1 MFKLAQVQANV
12 EALYEKMMEFAQ
24 VNREMIVSGSSGPSP
39 FDVDCAERT
48 ILTELLAI
56 GALIMNDFLEASGP
70 GDVGPTTEFD
80 GRTYT
85 RHSITSTRQLDTVFG
100 MLNYEFQKYFCDDSS
115 VTSSFSPMRS
125 TLNFPQ
131 RKASYLVQDF
141 LCRMAVDRPFDEAAE
156 FFKEIFGTSHSKRTI
171 DDFIMEQAQHTDS
184 FEEAR
189 HPDPGEGGDI
199 LVVSFD
205 GKGVPMH
212 KESRLSADGTKRMS
226 MIGVDYE
233 VDRNVRTPKEMV
245 HALADSL
252 LPELE
257 SLTEKQE
264 REQKVTPKAVGKHYQ
279 AALEDKDS
287 VFEHV
292 KRSAQRRRSADQPL
306 VVLTDAGRD
315 VRNKAIDFFPHA
327 DAYVVDVVHPLG
339 YLGEATKALYG
350 PKAYK
355 PHLGACISV
364 LLHHGKD
371 AATVIAEE
379 LNDELGK
386 RRLKKEA
393 KEKVEAAITYFRNN
407 NDGMQYDEYLA
418 KGYPIAT
425 GVVESAC
432 GMLVCDRMEF
442 AGARWQLKPAEAMLE
457 MRALKK
463 SDDWN
468 TYREHRKQQE
478 FLRLYTPAAS

>member
-1 MFKLAQVQANV
+1 MSKLAQVLTTV
-12 EALYEKMMEFAQ
+12 EALYEKVMDFAQ
-24 VNREMIVSGSSGPSP
+24 TNREMIASGSSSSSP
-39 FDVDCAERT
+39 FDVDYAERS

-56 GALIMNDFLEASGP
+56 GALLMDDFLESSGP
-70 GDVGPTTEFD
+70 GDVGVTTVFD
-80 GRTYT
+80 GRTYR
-85 RHSITSTRQLDTVFG
+85 RHSTISTRELDSVFG
-100 MLNYEFQKYFCDDSS
+100 KLDYRFQKYFCDDSS
-115 VTSSFSPMRS
+115 ATTNFSPMRS
-125 TLNFPQ
+125 TLNFPE

-141 LCRMAVDRPFDEAAE
+141 LCRMAVDRPFDEASE
-156 FFKEIFGTSHSKRTI
+156 FFRDIFGTRHSKRTI
-171 DDFIMEQAQHTDS
+171 DDLIMEQARHTDS
-184 FEEAR
+184 FEKAR
-189 HPDPGEGGDI
+189 NPDPDESADI

-245 HALADSL
+245 QALTSSL

-257 SLTEKQE
+257 TIVEKQE
-264 REQKVTPKAVGKHYQ
+264 REEKVTPKAVGKHYQ
-279 AALEDKDS
+279 AALEDKDR

-292 KRSAQRRRSADQPL
+292 KRSAERRRSADQPL

-315 VRNKAIDFFPHA
+315 VRGKAINCFPHA
-327 DAYVVDVVHPLG
+327 DAHVVDVVHPLG
-339 YLGEATKALYG
+339 YLGDAAKALYG
-350 PKAYK
+350 PKKCK
-355 PHLGACISV
+355 PHLGAYVSV
-364 LLHHGKD
+364 LLHYGRDGAKML
-371 AATVIAEE
+371 AEE
-379 LNDELGK
+379 LNDEVGK
-386 RRLKKEA
+386 RRLKKES
-393 KEKVEAAITYFRNN
+393 KEKVRAAITYFRNN
-407 NDGMQYDEYLA
+407 ADGMCYDEYLA

-463 SDDWN
+463 SDDWSA
-468 TYREHRKQQE
+468 YREHRKQQE
-478 FLRLYTPAAS
+478 YLRLYARAS